1 MYHVFYGPLAFDDI
15 EWRNGQRNYV
25 TPLQPIK
32 GKFDKMIVLSEIHMF
47 MLLNRRREANLHFIY
62 ETVNN
67 KQLRCLTAEIGQWL
81 YGKTVF
87 YSE

>member
-47 MLLNRRREANLHFIY
+47 MLY
-62 ETVNN
+62 
-67 KQLRCLTAEIGQWL
+67 
-81 YGKTVF
+81 
-87 YSE
+87 